1 MKLKNLFYLMLA
13 VPMVFAA
20 CSKSGDVVEPT
31 PEPTPEPDV
40 EYVVD
45 AEMTHAM
52 RVREIEV
59 GDWVSPDNQFLL
71 AFSNETAN
79 HTFTVFFIGELE
91 DTTLQAGTYT
101 IEDEN
106 VDKTF
111 TSYSYIS
118 DDDNEDFEPV
128 QFVEAT
134 VVVAVEGDVYDL
146 VGTFVTAEGD
156 NYRFT
161 YKGEVV
167 EQEPGDDPN
176 DDPNDDPEQPKTPV
190 FELTS
195 DEVMEF
201 GQDSTIGTI
210 TFNLEN
216 PVAGATV
223 TAKSNAS
230 WVNNV
235 SVREADGEI
244 AFVVDANTGAAREAK
259 ITATY
264 GMLEFKVTVKQ
275 AEYVAPDPE
284 LIIDGA
290 DEEFQ
295 AAGDTGV
302 IEFHVKNAVEG
313 VEATATT
320 VAEWI
325 TIDSIAE
332 GVVAFTVAA
341 NETEAVREGAIT
353 IAYGEISQDVKIKQ
367 YFEGYNPALEYSVF
381 EIVEVWASMKED
393 GKQWDVTFVEH
404 DTNLGDMQTRISFSL
419 AEANTQR
426 VSDGTYSVENGGILI
441 NSANFNGYSSY
452 RTNASLAAD
461 ITVAEF
467 TVATDTDA
475 KVIAIN
481 GTFQAG
487 NAVVTLNFNG
497 EMRGMDLGEA
507 VTGAINHTEWASV
520 VKNWHENKELL
531 FTATSADGSLKAVF
545 DFYDYDSTKVLAE
558 GAYPVSAYYDG
569 IGAHLRA
576 SSYFTYNNV
585 ESQLAEGTAT
595 VEHIAGGYKITYN
608 VIDQLGRQFTGVIE
622 GPIEG
627 ATNPA

>member
-45 AEMTHAM
+45 AEMAHAM

-71 AFSNETAN
+71 AFSDENEN

-101 IEDEN
+101 SEDEN
-106 VDKTF
+106 VDMTF
-111 TSYSYIS
+111 TSYAYVA
-118 DDDNEDFEPV
+118 DDENEDLEPV
-128 QFVEAT
+128 QFAEAT
-134 VVVAVEGDVYDL
+134 VVVAVEGDVYDF

-201 GQDSTIGTI
+201 GQDSNIGTI

-244 AFVVDANTGAAREAK
+244 AFMVDANTGAAREAK

-275 AEYVAPDPE
+275 AEYVAPAPE

-313 VEATATT
+313 VEATATST
-320 VAEWI
+320 VEWI
-325 TIDSIAE
+325 TVDAIAN
-332 GVVAFTVAA
+332 GVVNFTVAA
-341 NETEAVREGAIT
+341 NETETVREGAIT

-367 YFEGYNPALEYSVF
+367 LFDGYNPALEYSVF

-461 ITVAEF
+461 ITAAEF

-520 VKNWHENKELL
+520 VKNWIENKELL

-569 IGAHLRA
+569 IGMHLRA

>member
-1 MKLKNLFYLMLA
+1 MKLKNLFYLLLA
-13 VPMVFAA
+13 MPLAFAA
-20 CSKSGDVVEPT
+20 CEKTAEPDPQPQPQPDPT
-31 PEPTPEPDV
+31 PDPQP

-45 AEMTHAM
+45 MEMAVGMRVSEIAEMGM
-52 RVREIEV
+52 
-59 GDWVSPDNQFLL
+59 QFDENEFML
-71 AFSNETAN
+71 AFVDETQAKSL
-79 HTFTVFFIGELE
+79 TLFIMGE
-91 DTTLQAGTYT
+91 DGQKTLQAGTYT
-101 IEDEN
+101 AENDIELGLTAYV
-106 VDKTF
+106 VDG
-111 TSYSYIS
+111 
-118 DDDNEDFEPV
+118 
-128 QFVEAT
+128 EAVAFADAN
-134 VVVAVEGDVYDL
+134 VVVAVDADVYDIEAI
-146 VGTFVTAEGD
+146 FADAEGGK
-156 NYRFT
+156 YRFT
-161 YKGEVV
+161 YEGEIINMGTN
-167 EQEPGDDPN
+167 EEPEP
-176 DDPNDDPEQPKTPV
+176 QPSTPV

-195 DEVMEF
+195 DETMEF
-201 GQDSTIGTI
+201 GQDSAIGTI
-210 TFNLEN
+210 TFKLEN
-216 PVAGATV
+216 PVAGVSV
-223 TAKSNAS
+223 TAKSNQS
-230 WVNNV
+230 WINNIT
-235 SVREADGEI
+235 VREADGEI
-244 AFVVDANTGAAREAK
+244 AFMVDANTGAAREAK

-264 GMLEFKVTVKQ
+264 GVMEFNVTVKQ
-275 AEYVAPDPE
+275 VEYVAPDPE
-284 LIIDGA
+284 LIIDSA
-290 DEEFQ
+290 NEEFE

-313 VEATATT
+313 VEATAST

-325 TIDSIAE
+325 TIDAVAA
-332 GVVAFTVAA
+332 GVVNFTVAA
-341 NETEAVREGAIT
+341 NETEAVREGVIT
-353 IAYGEISQDVKIKQ
+353 VAYGEISQDVKIKQ

-381 EIVEVWASMKED
+381 SIVEVWASMEND
-393 GKQWDVTFVEH
+393 GKQWNVTFVEH
-404 DTNLGDMQTRISFSL
+404 DSNLGNMQTVISFSL

-426 VSDGTYSVENGGILI
+426 VADGTYTVENGGILV
-441 NSANFNGYSSY
+441 NTAAANGYSTY
-452 RTNASLAAD
+452 RANASLATD

-475 KVIAIN
+475 KTIAIN

-520 VKNWHENKELL
+520 VKNWVENKELL

-545 DFYDYDSTKVLAE
+545 DFYDYDSTKALAE

-569 IGAHLRA
+569 IGMHLRA

-608 VIDQLGRQFTGVIE
+608 VTDKIGRQFTGVIE

>member
-20 CSKSGDVVEPT
+20 CSKTTEEVKPGPDT
-31 PEPTPEPDV
+31 PEDPGTGNEPEV

-45 AEMTHAM
+45 AEMAQAM
-52 RVREIEV
+52 RVREIEA
-59 GDWVSPDNQFLL
+59 GEWVSPDNQFLL
-71 AFSNETAN
+71 AFADENAN
-79 HTFTVFFIGELE
+79 HTFTVFLVGDLE

-101 IEDEN
+101 SEDES
-106 VDKTF
+106 VDMVL
-111 TSYSYIS
+111 TSYSYVT
-118 DDDNEDFEPV
+118 DDDNEDYEPI
-128 QFVEAT
+128 QFAEAT
-134 VVVAVEGDVYDL
+134 VVVAVEGDVYDF

-161 YKGEVV
+161 YKGEIVD
-167 EQEPGDDPN
+167 QKPGDEPDA
-176 DDPNDDPEQPKTPV
+176 PKTPV

-201 GQDSTIGTI
+201 GQESTIGTI

-216 PVAGATV
+216 PVSGATV

-244 AFVVDANTGAAREAK
+244 AFMVDANTGAAREAK

-264 GMLEFKVTVKQ
+264 GMLEFKVTIKQ

-290 DEEFQ
+290 DEEFE

-313 VEATATT
+313 VEATATSN
-320 VAEWI
+320 VEWI
-325 TIDSIAE
+325 TINSVAND
-332 GVVAFTVAA
+332 VVNFTVAA
-341 NETEAVREGAIT
+341 NDSEAVREGVIT
-353 IAYGEISQDVKIKQ
+353 VAYGEIAQEVKIKQ
-367 YFEGYNPALEYSVF
+367 YFDGYNPALEYSVF
-381 EIVEVWASMKED
+381 SIVEVWGSMKND

-426 VSDGTYSVENGGILI
+426 VSDGTYTVENGGILV
-441 NSANFNGYSSY
+441 NTANENGYSSY

-507 VTGAINHTEWASV
+507 VSGAINHTEWASV

-545 DFYDYDSTKVLAE
+545 DFYDYDSTKALAE

-608 VIDQLGRQFTGVIE
+608 VIDKLGRQFTGVIE

>member
-1 MKLKNLFYLMLA
+1 MKLKNLFYMLLA
-13 VPMVFAA
+13 LPLVFAA
-20 CSKSGDVVEPT
+20 CEPTEEPT
-31 PEPTPEPDV
+31 PEVKEPKLTLTSFDEINFEAIGGQGEIKYTLENAVEGVELTATCEAEWVADV
-40 EYVVD
+40 
-45 AEMTHAM
+45 T
-52 RVREIEV
+52 V
-59 GDWVSPDNQFLL
+59 G
-71 AFSNETAN
+71 ETV
-79 HTFTVFFIGELE
+79 TFTV
-91 DTTLQAGTYT
+91 AA
-101 IEDEN
+101 
-106 VDKTF
+106 
-111 TSYSYIS
+111 
-118 DDDNEDFEPV
+118 NEET
-128 QFVEAT
+128 EGRET
-134 VVVAVEGDVYDL
+134 KVVVAYGELSFEVAVKQAGK
-146 VGTFVTAEGD
+146 AEA
-156 NYRFT
+156 
-161 YKGEVV
+161 
-167 EQEPGDDPN
+167 
-176 DDPNDDPEQPKTPV
+176 PKTPE
-190 FELTS
+190 FNLTS

-201 GQDSTIGTI
+201 GQDGAIGTI
-210 TFNLEN
+210 TFELVN
-216 PVAGATV
+216 PVAGVEIAV
-223 TAKSNAS
+223 KSNQS
-230 WVNNV
+230 WVKNLT
-235 SVREADGEI
+235 VREADGEI
-244 AFVVDANTGAAREAK
+244 AFEVEANTGAAREAK

-275 AEYVAPDPE
+275 AQYVAPDPE

-290 DEEFQ
+290 DEEFE

-313 VEATATT
+313 VEATATSN
-320 VAEWI
+320 VEWI
-325 TIDSIAE
+325 TINSVAND
-332 GVVAFTVAA
+332 VVNFTVAA
-341 NETEAVREGAIT
+341 NETEAVREGVIT
-353 IAYGEISQDVKIKQ
+353 VAYGEIAQEVKIKQ

-381 EIVEVWASMKED
+381 SIVEVWASMKND

-426 VSDGTYSVENGGILI
+426 VSDGTYSVANGGILV
-441 NSANFNGYSSY
+441 NTANENGYSSY

-569 IGAHLRA
+569 IGMHLRA

-608 VIDQLGRQFTGVIE
+608 VIDKLGRQFTGVIE

>member
-20 CSKSGDVVEPT
+20 CNKTEEPAPQPQPQPDDKAPTLTLTSDATLEFEAAGGEGVITYTLENAVEGT
-31 PEPTPEPDV
+31 SLEATCEADW
-40 EYVVD
+40 VVD
-45 AEMTHAM
+45 VTA
-52 RVREIEV
+52 
-59 GDWVSPDNQFLL
+59 G
-71 AFSNETAN
+71 ETV
-79 HTFTVFFIGELE
+79 TFTVAENEATEARESKVKVAYGELSFE
-91 DTTLQAGTYT
+91 VAVKQAG
-101 IEDEN
+101 
-106 VDKTF
+106 K
-111 TSYSYIS
+111 
-118 DDDNEDFEPV
+118 
-128 QFVEAT
+128 QEA
-134 VVVAVEGDVYDL
+134 
-146 VGTFVTAEGD
+146 
-156 NYRFT
+156 
-161 YKGEVV
+161 
-167 EQEPGDDPN
+167 
-176 DDPNDDPEQPKTPV
+176 PKTPE
-190 FELTS
+190 FNLTS

-210 TFNLEN
+210 TFEIVN
-216 PVAGATV
+216 PIDGVNV
-223 TAKSNAS
+223 EAKSNAS
-230 WVNNV
+230 WVNNIA
-235 SVREADGEI
+235 VREADGEI

-290 DEEFQ
+290 NEEFQ

-302 IEFHVKNAVEG
+302 IEFHVKNAGEG
-313 VEATATT
+313 VEATATSN
-320 VAEWI
+320 VEWI
-325 TIDSIAE
+325 SVESVAA
-332 GVVAFTVAA
+332 GVVNFTVAA
-341 NETEAVREGAIT
+341 NETEAVREGVIT
-353 IAYGEISQDVKIKQ
+353 LAYGEISQDVKIKQ
-367 YFEGYNPALEYSVF
+367 YFEGYNPGMEYSVF
-381 EIVEVWASMKED
+381 SVVEVWASMKND

-461 ITVAEF
+461 ITAAEF

-507 VTGAINHTEWASV
+507 VTGTINHTEWASV

-545 DFYDYDSTKVLAE
+545 DFYDYDSAKSLAE

-608 VIDQLGRQFTGVIE
+608 VIDKLGRQFTGVIE

>member
-20 CSKSGDVVEPT
+20 CSKTTEEVKPGPDT
-31 PEPTPEPDV
+31 PEDPGKEPEV

-45 AEMTHAM
+45 MEMAVGM
-52 RVREIEV
+52 RVAELPEYDMV
-59 GDWVSPDNQFLL
+59 FADNQFML
-71 AFSNETAN
+71 AFVDETQTN
-79 HTFTVFFIGELE
+79 SLTLFIMGEE
-91 DTTLQAGTYT
+91 GVKTLQAGTYT
-101 IEDEN
+101 EDDMEMELTAYV
-106 VDKTF
+106 VDG
-111 TSYSYIS
+111 
-118 DDDNEDFEPV
+118 EAV
-128 QFVEAT
+128 QFAEAN
-134 VVVAVEGDVYDL
+134 VVVDVVGNVYDIEAIFTDDED
-146 VGTFVTAEGD
+146 GK
-156 NYRFT
+156 YRFT
-161 YKGEVV
+161 FEGEIVNMGTND
-167 EQEPGDDPN
+167 EPEN
-176 DDPNDDPEQPKTPV
+176 PKTPV

-295 AAGDTGV
+295 AAGNTGV

-332 GVVAFTVAA
+332 GVVSFTVAA
-341 NETEAVREGAIT
+341 NETEAVREGVIT
-353 IAYGEISQDVKIKQ
+353 VAYGEISQDVKIKQ
-367 YFEGYNPALEYSVF
+367 YFEGYNPAMDYLVF
-381 EIVEVWASMKED
+381 ETVEVWASMKND

-441 NSANFNGYSSY
+441 NTANENGYSSY

-475 KVIAIN
+475 KTIAIN

-520 VKNWHENKELL
+520 VKNWIENKELL

-608 VIDQLGRQFTGVIE
+608 VIDKLGRQFTGVIE

>member
-1 MKLKNLFYLMLA
+1 MKLKNLFYMLLA
-13 VPMVFAA
+13 LPLVFAA
-20 CSKSGDVVEPT
+20 CEPTEEPT
-31 PEPTPEPDV
+31 PEVKEPKLTLTSFDEINFEAIGGQGEIKYTLENAVEGVELTATCEAEWVADV
-40 EYVVD
+40 
-45 AEMTHAM
+45 T
-52 RVREIEV
+52 V
-59 GDWVSPDNQFLL
+59 G
-71 AFSNETAN
+71 ETV
-79 HTFTVFFIGELE
+79 TFTV
-91 DTTLQAGTYT
+91 AA
-101 IEDEN
+101 
-106 VDKTF
+106 
-111 TSYSYIS
+111 
-118 DDDNEDFEPV
+118 NEET
-128 QFVEAT
+128 EGRET
-134 VVVAVEGDVYDL
+134 KVVVAYGELSFEVAVKQAGK
-146 VGTFVTAEGD
+146 AEA
-156 NYRFT
+156 
-161 YKGEVV
+161 
-167 EQEPGDDPN
+167 
-176 DDPNDDPEQPKTPV
+176 PKTPE
-190 FELTS
+190 FNLTS

-201 GQDSTIGTI
+201 DQDGAIGTI
-210 TFNLEN
+210 TFELVN
-216 PVAGATV
+216 PVAGVEIAV
-223 TAKSNAS
+223 KSNQS
-230 WVNNV
+230 WVKNLT
-235 SVREADGEI
+235 VREADGEI
-244 AFVVDANTGAAREAK
+244 AFEVEANTGAAREAK

-290 DEEFQ
+290 DEEFE

-302 IEFHVKNAVEG
+302 IEFHVKNAVAG
-313 VEATATT
+313 VEATATSN
-320 VAEWI
+320 VEWI
-325 TIDSIAE
+325 TINSVAND
-332 GVVAFTVAA
+332 VVNFTVAA
-341 NETEAVREGAIT
+341 NETEAVREGVIT
-353 IAYGEISQDVKIKQ
+353 VAYGEIAQEVKIKQ
-367 YFEGYNPALEYSVF
+367 YFEGYNPALEYLVF
-381 EIVEVWASMKED
+381 DIVEVWASMKND

-404 DTNLGDMQTRISFSL
+404 DANLGDMQTRISFSL

-426 VSDGTYSVENGGILI
+426 VSDGTYSVANGGILV
-441 NSANFNGYSSY
+441 NTADYNGYSSY

-545 DFYDYDSTKVLAE
+545 DFYDYDSAKSLAE

-608 VIDQLGRQFTGVIE
+608 VIDKLGRQFTGVIE

>member
-20 CSKSGDVVEPT
+20 CSKSGDQVEPA
-31 PEPTPEPDV
+31 PEPEVKDPVLTLTS
-40 EYVVD
+40 D
-45 AEMTHAM
+45 ATMEFEAA
-52 RVREIEV
+52 
-59 GDWVSPDNQFLL
+59 G
-71 AFSNETAN
+71 
-79 HTFTVFFIGELE
+79 GE
-91 DTTLQAGTYT
+91 GVITYT
-101 IEDEN
+101 LEN
-106 VDKTF
+106 
-111 TSYSYIS
+111 
-118 DDDNEDFEPV
+118 
-128 QFVEAT
+128 
-134 VVVAVEGDVYDL
+134 AVEGTNLEATCEADWVL
-146 VGTFVTAEGD
+146 NLTTGETVTFAVAE
-156 NYRFT
+156 NEAEEARETKVKVAY
-161 YKGEVV
+161 GELNFEVAV
-167 EQEPGDDPN
+167 KQAGKQQEA
-176 DDPNDDPEQPKTPV
+176 PKTPE
-190 FELTS
+190 FNLTS

-201 GQDSTIGTI
+201 GQDSAIGTI
-210 TFNLEN
+210 TFEIVN
-216 PVAGATV
+216 PVSGATV

-230 WVNNV
+230 WVKNV

-275 AEYVAPDPE
+275 AEYVAPAPE

-313 VEATATT
+313 VEATATST
-320 VAEWI
+320 VEWI
-325 TIDSIAE
+325 TVDAIAN
-332 GVVAFTVAA
+332 GVVNFTVAA
-341 NETEAVREGAIT
+341 NETETVREGAIT

-367 YFEGYNPALEYSVF
+367 LFDGYNPALEYSVF

-461 ITVAEF
+461 ITAAEF
-467 TVATDTDA
+467 TVATDADA

-520 VKNWHENKELL
+520 VKNWIENKELL

-569 IGAHLRA
+569 IGMHLRA

>member
-1 MKLKNLFYLMLA
+1 MKLKNLFYLLLA
-13 VPMVFAA
+13 MPLAFAA
-20 CSKSGDVVEPT
+20 CNET
-31 PEPTPEPDV
+31 PEEINKPDEPEQTNDPKLTLTSNATMDFAAIGGEGVITYTLENAV
-40 EYVVD
+40 EGTELT
-45 AEMTHAM
+45 ATCEA
-52 RVREIEV
+52 
-59 GDWVSPDNQFLL
+59 DWVLNLT
-71 AFSNETAN
+71 AGETV
-79 HTFTVFFIGELE
+79 TFAV
-91 DTTLQAGTYT
+91 A
-101 IEDEN
+101 EN
-106 VDKTF
+106 
-111 TSYSYIS
+111 
-118 DDDNEDFEPV
+118 
-128 QFVEAT
+128 EAT
-134 VVVAVEGDVYDL
+134 EARESKVVVAYGELSFEVAVKQAGK
-146 VGTFVTAEGD
+146 AE
-156 NYRFT
+156 T
-161 YKGEVV
+161 PKA
-167 EQEPGDDPN
+167 
-176 DDPNDDPEQPKTPV
+176 PEFK
-190 FELTS
+190 LTS

-210 TFNLEN
+210 TFEIVN
-216 PVAGATV
+216 PIDGVNV
-223 TAKSNAS
+223 EAKSNQS
-230 WVNNV
+230 WVKNV
-235 SVREADGEI
+235 TVRQADGQI
-244 AFVVDANTGAAREAK
+244 AFEVEANTGAAREAK

-275 AEYVAPDPE
+275 VEYVAPDPE

-290 DEEFQ
+290 DETFE

-313 VEATATT
+313 VEATATSN
-320 VAEWI
+320 VEWI
-325 TIDSIAE
+325 TVESVAA
-332 GVVAFTVAA
+332 GVVNFTVAA
-341 NETEAVREGAIT
+341 NETEAVREGVIT
-353 IAYGEISQDVKIKQ
+353 LAYGEIAQEVKIKQ

-381 EIVEVWASMKED
+381 SVVEVWGSMKND

-441 NSANFNGYSSY
+441 NTATENGYSSY
-452 RTNASLAAD
+452 RTNASLATD

-545 DFYDYDSTKVLAE
+545 DFYDYDSTKALAE

-608 VIDQLGRQFTGVIE
+608 VIDKLGRQFTGVIE

>member
-1 MKLKNLFYLMLA
+1 MKLKNLFYFLLA
-13 VPMVFAA
+13 LPLVFAA
-20 CSKSGDVVEPT
+20 CEEPNEGTDQPQPGDEVKDPVLTLTSFDEINFEAIGGQGEIKYTLENTVEGT
-31 PEPTPEPDV
+31 ILTAAC
-40 EYVVD
+40 D
-45 AEMTHAM
+45 AEWVADLT
-52 RVREIEV
+52 V
-59 GDWVSPDNQFLL
+59 G
-71 AFSNETAN
+71 ETV
-79 HTFTVFFIGELE
+79 TFTV
-91 DTTLQAGTYT
+91 AA
-101 IEDEN
+101 
-106 VDKTF
+106 
-111 TSYSYIS
+111 
-118 DDDNEDFEPV
+118 NEET
-128 QFVEAT
+128 EGRET
-134 VVVAVEGDVYDL
+134 KVVVAYGELSFEVAVKQAGK
-146 VGTFVTAEGD
+146 AEA
-156 NYRFT
+156 
-161 YKGEVV
+161 
-167 EQEPGDDPN
+167 
-176 DDPNDDPEQPKTPV
+176 PKTPE
-190 FELTS
+190 FNLTS

-201 GQDSTIGTI
+201 GQDGAIGTI
-210 TFNLEN
+210 TFEIVN
-216 PVAGATV
+216 PVAGASV
-223 TAKSNAS
+223 TAKSNQS
-230 WVNNV
+230 WVKNV
-235 SVREADGEI
+235 TVREADGEI
-244 AFVVDANTGAAREAK
+244 AFEVEANTGAAREAK

-290 DEEFQ
+290 DEEFEYE
-295 AAGDTGV
+295 GGNGV

-313 VEATATT
+313 VEATATSN
-320 VAEWI
+320 VEWI
-325 TIDSIAE
+325 TVD
-332 GVVAFTVAA
+332 GVAADVVNFTVAA
-341 NETEAVREGAIT
+341 NETEAVREGVIT
-353 IAYGEISQDVKIKQ
+353 VAYGEIAQEVKIKQ
-367 YFEGYNPALEYSVF
+367 YFDGYNPALEYSVF
-381 EIVEVWASMKED
+381 SIVEVWASMKND

-404 DTNLGDMQTRISFSL
+404 DTLLGDMQTRISFSL

-426 VSDGTYSVENGGILI
+426 VSDGTYTVENGGILV
-441 NSANFNGYSSY
+441 NTANENGYSSY

-507 VTGAINHTEWASV
+507 VSGAINHTEWASV

-545 DFYDYDSTKVLAE
+545 DFYDYDDTKALAE

-608 VIDQLGRQFTGVIE
+608 VIDKLGRQFTGVIE

>member
-1 MKLKNLFYLMLA
+1 MKLKNLFYFLLA
-13 VPMVFAA
+13 LPLVFAA
-20 CSKSGDVVEPT
+20 CEKPNEGTDQPQPGDEVKDPVLTLTSFDEINFEAIGGQGEIKYTLENTVEGT
-31 PEPTPEPDV
+31 ILTAAC
-40 EYVVD
+40 D
-45 AEMTHAM
+45 AE
-52 RVREIEV
+52 
-59 GDWVSPDNQFLL
+59 WVSDLTVG
-71 AFSNETAN
+71 ETV
-79 HTFTVFFIGELE
+79 TFTV
-91 DTTLQAGTYT
+91 AA
-101 IEDEN
+101 
-106 VDKTF
+106 
-111 TSYSYIS
+111 
-118 DDDNEDFEPV
+118 NEETA
-128 QFVEAT
+128 ERET
-134 VVVAVEGDVYDL
+134 KVVVAYGEL
-146 VGTFVTAEGD
+146 SFEVTVKQAGKAEA
-156 NYRFT
+156 
-161 YKGEVV
+161 
-167 EQEPGDDPN
+167 
-176 DDPNDDPEQPKTPV
+176 PKTPE
-190 FELTS
+190 FNLTS

-201 GQDSTIGTI
+201 DQDGAIGTI
-210 TFNLEN
+210 TFELVN
-216 PVAGATV
+216 PVAGASV
-223 TAKSNAS
+223 TAKSNQS
-230 WVNNV
+230 WVKNLT
-235 SVREADGEI
+235 VREADGEI
-244 AFVVDANTGAAREAK
+244 AFEVEANTGAAREAK

-290 DEEFQ
+290 DEEFE

-313 VEATATT
+313 VEATAASN
-320 VAEWI
+320 VEWI
-325 TIDSIAE
+325 TVDSVAA
-332 GVVAFTVAA
+332 GVVNFTVAA
-341 NETEAVREGAIT
+341 NETEAVREGVIT
-353 IAYGEISQDVKIKQ
+353 VAYGEIAQEVKIKQ
-367 YFEGYNPALEYSVF
+367 YFDGYNPALEYSVF
-381 EIVEVWASMKED
+381 SIVEVWASMKND

-426 VSDGTYSVENGGILI
+426 VSDGTYTVENGGILV
-441 NSANFNGYSSY
+441 NTANENGYSSY

-545 DFYDYDSTKVLAE
+545 DFYDYDDTKALAE

-569 IGAHLRA
+569 IGMHLRA

-608 VIDQLGRQFTGVIE
+608 VIDKLGRQFTGVIE

>member
-1 MKLKNLFYLMLA
+1 MKLKNLFYLLLA
-13 VPMVFAA
+13 APLAFAA
-20 CSKSGDVVEPT
+20 CNET
-31 PEPTPEPDV
+31 PEPEPQPKPEPEV
-40 EYVVD
+40 EEPKLTLTSEATLEFEAAGGNGVITYTLENAKEGTELTATCEAEWVANVTAGETVTFVVD
-45 AEMTHAM
+45 
-52 RVREIEV
+52 
-59 GDWVSPDNQFLL
+59 
-71 AFSNETAN
+71 
-79 HTFTVFFIGELE
+79 
-91 DTTLQAGTYT
+91 
-101 IEDEN
+101 EN
-106 VDKTF
+106 
-111 TSYSYIS
+111 
-118 DDDNEDFEPV
+118 
-128 QFVEAT
+128 EAT
-134 VVVAVEGDVYDL
+134 EARETKVVVAYGELSFEVAVKQDAK
-146 VGTFVTAEGD
+146 AEA
-156 NYRFT
+156 
-161 YKGEVV
+161 
-167 EQEPGDDPN
+167 
-176 DDPNDDPEQPKTPV
+176 PKTPV

-195 DEVMEF
+195 DETMEF
-201 GQDSTIGTI
+201 GQDSAIGTI

-216 PVAGATV
+216 PVSGVEV

-230 WVNNV
+230 WVKNFA
-235 SVREADGEI
+235 VRQADGEI
-244 AFVVDANTGAAREAK
+244 AFEVEANTGAAREAK

-275 AEYVAPDPE
+275 AEYVAPAPE

-290 DEEFQ
+290 DEEFE

-313 VEATATT
+313 VEATAST

-325 TIDSIAE
+325 TIDAVDA
-332 GVVAFTVAA
+332 GVVNFTVAA
-341 NETEAVREGAIT
+341 NETEAVREGVIT
-353 IAYGEISQDVKIKQ
+353 VAYGEISQDIKIKQ

-381 EIVEVWASMKED
+381 SIVEVWASMEND
-393 GKQWDVTFVEH
+393 GKQWNVTFVEH
-404 DTNLGDMQTRISFSL
+404 DSNLGDMQTVISFSL

-426 VSDGTYSVENGGILI
+426 VSDGTYSVENGGILV
-441 NSANFNGYSSY
+441 NTATANGYSTY
-452 RTNASLAAD
+452 RANASLATD
-461 ITVAEF
+461 ITAAEF

-475 KVIAIN
+475 KTIAIN
-481 GTFQAG
+481 GTFQAA

-520 VKNWHENKELL
+520 VKTWHENKELL

-545 DFYDYDSTKVLAE
+545 DFYDYDSDKSLAE

-608 VIDQLGRQFTGVIE
+608 VIDKLGRQFTGVIE

>member
-1 MKLKNLFYLMLA
+1 MKLKNLFYFLLA
-13 VPMVFAA
+13 LPLVFAA
-20 CSKSGDVVEPT
+20 CEPTEEPT
-31 PEPTPEPDV
+31 PEVKEPKL
-40 EYVVD
+40 
-45 AEMTHAM
+45 TLT
-52 RVREIEV
+52 
-59 GDWVSPDNQFLL
+59 S
-71 AFSNETAN
+71 SNEINFGAEGGEATITYTLENAVEGTELTATCEAEWVEN
-79 HTFTVFFIGELE
+79 LTVAEAITFTVAANEETEGRETKVVVTYGEL
-91 DTTLQAGTYT
+91 
-101 IEDEN
+101 
-106 VDKTF
+106 
-111 TSYSYIS
+111 S
-118 DDDNEDFEPV
+118 FE
-128 QFVEAT
+128 
-134 VVVAVEGDVYDL
+134 VAVKQ
-146 VGTFVTAEGD
+146 VG
-156 NYRFT
+156 
-161 YKGEVV
+161 K
-167 EQEPGDDPN
+167 QEA
-176 DDPNDDPEQPKTPV
+176 PKTPE
-190 FELTS
+190 FNLTS
-195 DEVMEF
+195 DETMEF
-201 GQDSTIGTI
+201 TQDSAYGLI
-210 TFNLEN
+210 TFELVN
-216 PVAGATV
+216 PVAGASV
-223 TAKSNAS
+223 TAKANAS
-230 WVNNV
+230 WVKNFA
-235 SVREADGEI
+235 VREADGEI
-244 AFVVDANTGAAREAK
+244 AFEVEANTGAAREAK

-275 AEYVAPDPE
+275 VEYVAPDPE

-290 DEEFQ
+290 DETFE

-313 VEATATT
+313 VEATATSN
-320 VAEWI
+320 VEWI
-325 TIDSIAE
+325 TINSVAND
-332 GVVAFTVAA
+332 VVNFTVAA
-341 NETEAVREGAIT
+341 NETEAVREGVIT
-353 IAYGEISQDVKIKQ
+353 VAYGEIAQEVKIKQ

-381 EIVEVWASMKED
+381 SIVEVWASMKND

-475 KVIAIN
+475 KTIAIN

-545 DFYDYDSTKVLAE
+545 DFYDYDDTKALAE

-569 IGAHLRA
+569 IGMHLRA

-608 VIDQLGRQFTGVIE
+608 VIDKLGRQFTGVIE

>member
-1 MKLKNLFYLMLA
+1 MKLKNLFYFLLA
-13 VPMVFAA
+13 LPLAFAA
-20 CSKSGDVVEPT
+20 CEEPNVDGPDQPQPGDEVKDPVLTLTSFDEINFEAIGGQGEIKYTLENTVEGT
-31 PEPTPEPDV
+31 ILTAACE
-40 EYVVD
+40 
-45 AEMTHAM
+45 AEWVADLT
-52 RVREIEV
+52 V
-59 GDWVSPDNQFLL
+59 G
-71 AFSNETAN
+71 ETV
-79 HTFTVFFIGELE
+79 TFTVAANEETEGRETKIVVAYGELSFE
-91 DTTLQAGTYT
+91 VAVKQAG
-101 IEDEN
+101 
-106 VDKTF
+106 KA
-111 TSYSYIS
+111 
-118 DDDNEDFEPV
+118 
-128 QFVEAT
+128 EA
-134 VVVAVEGDVYDL
+134 
-146 VGTFVTAEGD
+146 
-156 NYRFT
+156 
-161 YKGEVV
+161 
-167 EQEPGDDPN
+167 
-176 DDPNDDPEQPKTPV
+176 PKTPE
-190 FELTS
+190 FKLTS

-201 GQDSTIGTI
+201 GQDSAIGTI
-210 TFNLEN
+210 TFELVN
-216 PVAGATV
+216 PVAGASV
-223 TAKSNAS
+223 TAKSNAA
-230 WVNNV
+230 WVKNFA
-235 SVREADGEI
+235 VREAEGEI
-244 AFVVDANTGAAREAK
+244 AFEVEANTGAAREAK

-290 DEEFQ
+290 DEEFE

-313 VEATATT
+313 VEATATSN
-320 VAEWI
+320 VEWI
-325 TIDSIAE
+325 TVDGVAA
-332 GVVAFTVAA
+332 GVVNFTVAA
-341 NETEAVREGAIT
+341 NDSEAVREGVIT
-353 IAYGEISQDVKIKQ
+353 LAYGEIAQEVKIKQ
-367 YFEGYNPALEYSVF
+367 YFDGYNPALEYSVF
-381 EIVEVWASMKED
+381 EVVEVWASMKND

-426 VSDGTYSVENGGILI
+426 VADGTYSVENGGILI
-441 NSANFNGYSSY
+441 NTTTENGYSTY
-452 RTNASLAAD
+452 RANASLAAD
-461 ITVAEF
+461 ITAAEF

-507 VTGAINHTEWASV
+507 VSGAINHTEWASV

-545 DFYDYDSTKVLAE
+545 DFYDYDDTKALAA

-569 IGAHLRA
+569 IGMHLRA

-608 VIDQLGRQFTGVIE
+608 VIDKLGRQFTGVIE

>member
-1 MKLKNLFYLMLA
+1 MKLKNLFYMLLA
-13 VPMVFAA
+13 LPLVFAA
-20 CSKSGDVVEPT
+20 CEPTEEPT
-31 PEPTPEPDV
+31 PEVKEPKLTLTSFDEINFEAIGGQGEIKYTLENAVEGVELTATCEAEWVADV
-40 EYVVD
+40 
-45 AEMTHAM
+45 T
-52 RVREIEV
+52 V
-59 GDWVSPDNQFLL
+59 G
-71 AFSNETAN
+71 ETV
-79 HTFTVFFIGELE
+79 TFTV
-91 DTTLQAGTYT
+91 AA
-101 IEDEN
+101 
-106 VDKTF
+106 
-111 TSYSYIS
+111 
-118 DDDNEDFEPV
+118 NEET
-128 QFVEAT
+128 EGRET
-134 VVVAVEGDVYDL
+134 KVVVAYGELSFEVAVKQAGK
-146 VGTFVTAEGD
+146 AEA
-156 NYRFT
+156 
-161 YKGEVV
+161 
-167 EQEPGDDPN
+167 
-176 DDPNDDPEQPKTPV
+176 PKTPE
-190 FELTS
+190 FNLTS

-201 GQDSTIGTI
+201 DQDGAIGTI
-210 TFNLEN
+210 TFELVN
-216 PVAGATV
+216 PVAGVEIAV
-223 TAKSNAS
+223 KSNQS
-230 WVNNV
+230 WVKNLT
-235 SVREADGEI
+235 VREADGEI
-244 AFVVDANTGAAREAK
+244 AFEVEANTGAAREAK

-290 DEEFQ
+290 DEEFE

-302 IEFHVKNAVEG
+302 IEFHVKNAVAG
-313 VEATATT
+313 VEATATSN
-320 VAEWI
+320 VEWI
-325 TIDSIAE
+325 TINSVAND
-332 GVVAFTVAA
+332 VVNFTVAA
-341 NETEAVREGAIT
+341 NETEAVREGVIT
-353 IAYGEISQDVKIKQ
+353 VAYGEIAQEVKIKQ
-367 YFEGYNPALEYSVF
+367 YFEGYNPALEYLVF
-381 EIVEVWASMKED
+381 DIVEVWASMKND

-426 VSDGTYSVENGGILI
+426 VSDGTYTVENGGILV
-441 NSANFNGYSSY
+441 NTADYNGYSSY
-452 RTNASLAAD
+452 RTNASLATD

-545 DFYDYDSTKVLAE
+545 DFYDYDSTKALAE

-569 IGAHLRA
+569 IGMHLRA

-608 VIDQLGRQFTGVIE
+608 VIDKLGRQFTGVIE